1 LFLPKVA
8 SARYNSIRPAEHLL
22 RLFGRDVSIAGRAIG
37 NGQVAQLVEQRTE
50 NPRVGGSIPSLA
62 TNQITHF

>member
-22 RLFGRDVSIAGRAIG
+22 RRNVREHLIAGRAIG

-62 TNQITHF
+62 TIQITHF